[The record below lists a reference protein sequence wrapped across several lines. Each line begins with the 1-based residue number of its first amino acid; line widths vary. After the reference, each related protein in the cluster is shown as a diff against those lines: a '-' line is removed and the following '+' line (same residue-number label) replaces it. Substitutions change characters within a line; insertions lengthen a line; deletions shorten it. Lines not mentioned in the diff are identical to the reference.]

1 MRAPAPCRWSSRLP
15 PWRPARPFESVSPS
29 VATPTTPT
37 IGRAGKLTRSF
48 IRIIPSSTRKSR
60 VSGERTSSI
69 SCPKPGM
76 SVATP
81 QSIGLTSRISATS
94 ESPGSAPFTATGP
107 VALLIRS
114 RSISVTRSSS
124 ERIWPV
130 RQSFVWKTTVS
141 PGSTSSTGSRS
152 GPNAQSTW
160 SRASRCCMRALRRD
174 RLVLDVHAL
183 HVAEPLGL
191 GRPQPDR
198 QDDADRDP
206 ADRDPVRVLDRVGRR
221 ELHVL
226 VVEREEEE
234 HRARGRQHEVEERV
248 ELGAPL
254 RPVVPD
260 AAEADEDVD
269 DHDDDHRER
278 RDEREPD
285 ERAPLPAEGER
296 DDEREGAHPD
306 DRHVRRLEPRMRPAE
321 GPWREPVP
329 GEGIEDAGPRVDGRV
344 RVGGDRVADGEED
357 DDPAGRPED
366 LAEVPPRIGARRLVD
381 EVAEA
386 GAEHPRIRRQH
397 VEEAD
402 RERGA

>member
-15 PWRPARPFESVSPS
+15 PWRPASPFESVSPS

-48 IRIIPSSTRKSR
+48 IRTTPSSTRKSR
-60 VSGERTSSI
+60 VRGERTSSM
-69 SCPKPGM
+69 SWPKPGM

-81 QSIGLTSRISATS
+81 QSIGFTSRISATS

-107 VALLIRS
+107 VAPLIRS

-130 RQSFVWKTTVS
+130 KQSFVSKTTVS

-152 GPNAQSTW
+152 GPNDQITS
-160 SRASRCCMRALRRD
+160 SRDSRCCTDALRGHG
-174 RLVLDVHAL
+174 LVLDVHAL
-183 HVAEPLGL
+183 HVAEPLGR

-198 QDDADRDP
+198 QAEAGDDP
-206 ADRDPVRVLDRVGRR
+206 ADRDPVRVLDRVRGR

-234 HRARGRQHEVEERV
+234 HCTCRRQDEVQEGV

-278 RDEREPD
+278 RDDREPD
-285 ERAPLPAEGER
+285 KRPPLPAEEER
-296 DDEREGAHPD
+296 EHEREGAHPD
-306 DRHVRRLEPRMRPAE
+306 DRDVRGLEPRVRPTEWAR
-321 GPWREPVP
+321 REPVAS
-329 GEGIEDAGPRVDGRV
+329 ERV
-344 RVGGDRVADGEED
+344 E
-357 DDPAGRPED
+357 
-366 LAEVPPRIGARRLVD
+366 
-381 EVAEA
+381 
-386 GAEHPRIRRQH
+386 
-397 VEEAD
+397 
-402 RERGA
+402 

>member
-1 MRAPAPCRWSSRLP
+1 MRAPAPCRWSSRFP
-15 PWRPARPFESVSPS
+15 PWRPARPLDNVSPS
-29 VATPTTPT
+29 VATTT
-37 IGRAGKLTRSF
+37 SNN
-48 IRIIPSSTRKSR
+48 R
-60 VSGERTSSI
+60 VTGACTWSI
-69 SCPKPGM
+69 SCPKPGI

-81 QSIGLTSRISATS
+81 QSIGRTSTISAIS
-94 ESPGSAPFTATGP
+94 ESPGSAPLTATGP

-130 RQSFVWKTTVS
+130 KQSFVSKTTVS

-152 GPNAQSTW
+152 GPNAQITW
-160 SRASRCCMRALRRD
+160 SRDSRCCTRALRRH

-183 HVAEPLGL
+183 HVAEPFRLR
-191 GRPQPDR
+191 RPQPDR
-198 QDDADRDP
+198 QRDAGHDP
-206 ADRDPVRVLDRVGRR
+206 ADRDPVRVLDRVRGR

-269 DHDDDHRER
+269 DHDDDHCEC

-285 ERAPLPAEGER
+285 ERTPLPAKGER
-296 DDEREGAHPD
+296 
-306 DRHVRRLEPRMRPAE
+306 
-321 GPWREPVP
+321 
-329 GEGIEDAGPRVDGRV
+329 
-344 RVGGDRVADGEED
+344 
-357 DDPAGRPED
+357 
-366 LAEVPPRIGARRLVD
+366 
-381 EVAEA
+381 
-386 GAEHPRIRRQH
+386 EH
-397 VEEAD
+397 
-402 RERGA
+402 

>member
-48 IRIIPSSTRKSR
+48 IRTSPSSTRKSR
-60 VSGERTSSI
+60 VSGARTSSM

-81 QSIGLTSRISATS
+81 QSIGFTSRISATS

-107 VALLIRS
+107 VAPLIRS

-130 RQSFVWKTTVS
+130 KQSFVSKTTVS

-152 GPNAQSTW
+152 GPNDQITW
-160 SRASRCCMRALRRD
+160 SRDSRCCTCALRRE

-183 HVAEPLGL
+183 HVAQALRLLEPEEH
-191 GRPQPDR
+191 R

-206 ADRDPVRVLDRVGRR
+206 ADRDPVRVLDRVRGR

-234 HRARGRQHEVEERV
+234 HRAGRRQHKVEERV

-269 DHDDDHRER
+269 DHDDDHREC

-285 ERAPLPAEGER
+285 ERPPLPAEGER
-296 DDEREGAHPD
+296 EDERDDAHPD
-306 DRHVRRLEPRMRPAE
+306 DRHVQRLEPRMRPAE
-321 GPWREPVP
+321 RRRREPVP
-329 GEGIEDAGPRVDGRV
+329 GERVEDAGRGVDRRV
-344 RVGGDRVADGEED
+344 RGCCDRVADGEGD

-366 LAEVPPRIGARRLVD
+366 LAQVPPPVGAPRLGG
-381 EVAEA
+381 EVVGA
-386 GAEHPRIRRQH
+386 GAQDP
-397 VEEAD
+397 
-402 RERGA
+402 G